1 MVSLQGLQKLTLLDY
16 PGRVACTVFTGG
28 CNFRCPFCQN
38 GDLLPCGQPSQYTEA
53 DLLAFLQSRRGR
65 LDGVCISGGEPLMQA
80 ELPQLLEQIK
90 AMGYL
95 VKLDTNGSFPERL
108 QHLAEKGL
116 VDYVAMDIKSS
127 PSRYGTACGVGA
139 LYWPQVQ
146 RSAAFLLQGGL
157 PYEFRTTVVRELHGP
172 EDLQAIGRW
181 LQGAQR
187 YFLQSF
193 ENSERVLQPG
203 LHSYSA
209 AQLEALR
216 QAVLPWIPQAELRG
230 VTVDRA

>member
-1 MVSLQGLQKLTLLDY
+1 M
-16 PGRVACTVFTGG
+16 
-28 CNFRCPFCQN
+28 
-38 GDLLPCGQPSQYTEA
+38 
-53 DLLAFLQSRRGR
+53 
-65 LDGVCISGGEPLMQA
+65 
-80 ELPQLLEQIK
+80 
-90 AMGYL
+90 
-95 VKLDTNGSFPERL
+95 
-108 QHLAEKGL
+108 
-116 VDYVAMDIKSS
+116 SS
-127 PSRYGTACGVGA
+127 
-139 LYWPQVQ
+139 
-146 RSAAFLLQGGL
+146 
-157 PYEFRTTVVRELHGP
+157 VRELHGP
-172 EDLQAIGRW
+172 EELQAIGRW